1 MTTNNITSTTEAT
14 KKSLQALA
22 LAALGIVFGDIGTS
36 PLYAFEQVFSNGIH
50 SVPVNQNNIYGVLS
64 LFFWSLMMV
73 VTLKYVIFMMRADNH
88 GEGGIMALM
97 ALAMGKLQENS
108 PKRRTL
114 LILGLLGASFFYG
127 DGVIT
132 PAISVLSAVEGLE
145 LISPDLKKMEIPVA
159 LGILLVLFWTQRR
172 GTGAI
177 GLLFGPLMLIW
188 FLIIGALGVL
198 NILQHPGVLV
208 ALNPFYAIDF
218 LTTHGL
224 LAFFALGAV
233 VLCLTGAEALYA
245 DMGHFGP
252 LPIRIVWIG
261 LVLPSLVLNYF
272 GQGALLL
279 TQPAALSKL
288 FYMMAPAILQPALI
302 ILATIA
308 TVIASQAVIS
318 GAFSM
323 TRQAWQLGFLPHM
336 RISQTSADSHG
347 QIYVP
352 IVNALLAVFVVA
364 VILIFQSS
372 SALGSAYGI
381 AVTGTMLITDF
392 LAIVAVINI
401 WRWKAWRAILG
412 ASAFIVIDSIFFS
425 ANTLKIFD
433 GGWLP
438 LILSLGMIIIMT
450 TWYRGRVTLIERNKV
465 DVIPLTEF
473 IANEIT
479 DQTPRVKGAAVY
491 LVFDQHL
498 TPKALQATMHHFGVI
513 HEQIAL
519 LRIRYT
525 LTPRVA
531 PEDRLSVTICS
542 QGFIQLQ
549 INCGFIERI
558 SIPDELKAHWPVHIT
573 AHPNPVSY
581 FISRWV
587 IGINLSPGMMHW
599 RRNLFRMMY
608 RNSRYPEEFL
618 SLPTADSMVISVR
631 LDL

>member
-1 MTTNNITSTTEAT
+1 MTETTRTAETT

-50 SVPVNQNNIYGVLS
+50 SVPVSQNNIYGVLS

-97 ALAMGKLQENS
+97 ALAMGKLPEDS

-145 LISPDLKKMEIPVA
+145 LISPDLKDMVIPVA
-159 LGILLVLFWTQRR
+159 LGILLALFWTQRR
-172 GTGAI
+172 GTGTI
-177 GLLFGPLMLIW
+177 GLFFGPVMLIW
-188 FLIIGALGVL
+188 FIAIGALGVL
-198 NILQHPGVLV
+198 NILQHPGVLA
-208 ALNPFYAIDF
+208 ALNPVYAIEF
-218 LTTHGL
+218 LATHGP

-252 LPIRIVWIG
+252 LPIRIVWMG

-279 TQPAALSKL
+279 NQPDALSNL
-288 FYMMAPAILQPALI
+288 FYMMAPAALHPALI

-336 RISQTSADSHG
+336 RISQTSAESHG

-352 IVNALLAVFVVA
+352 IVNAFLAIFVVA
-364 VILIFQSS
+364 VILVFQSS

-401 WRWKAWRAILG
+401 WRWQPWRAILG
-412 ASAFIVIDSIFFS
+412 ASAFIVIDAIFFS
-425 ANTLKIFD
+425 ANTLKLFD

-438 LILSLGMIIIMT
+438 LALSLVMIIIMT
-450 TWYRGRVTLIERNKV
+450 TWHRGRITLIERNKI
-465 DVIPLTEF
+465 DMIPLTEF
-473 IANEIT
+473 ITKEIT
-479 DQTPRVKGAAVY
+479 DHTPRVKGAAIY
-491 LVFDQHL
+491 LVYDQHM
-498 TPKALQATMHHFGVI
+498 TPKGLQATMHHFGVV
-513 HEQIAL
+513 HEQVAL
-519 LRIRYT
+519 LRIRYA
-525 LTPRVA
+525 LTPTIA
-531 PEDRLSVTICS
+531 PEDRLSVTLCA
-542 QGFIQLQ
+542 QGFLQLEMK
-549 INCGFIERI
+549 CGFMERI
-558 SIPDELKAHWPVHIT
+558 SIPDELAAHWPVGIT
-573 AHPNPVSY
+573 AHPNPISF

-587 IGINLSPGMMHW
+587 IGINPAPGMMHW
-599 RRNLFRMMY
+599 RRKLFRLMY
-608 RNSRYPEEFL
+608 RNSVHPQEFL
-618 SLPTADSMVISVR
+618 SLPTADSMIITVR

>member
-1 MTTNNITSTTEAT
+1 MSSPEATT

-50 SVPVNQNNIYGVLS
+50 SVPVSQNNIYGVLS

-97 ALAMGKLQENS
+97 ALAMGKLPEDS

-145 LISPDLKKMEIPVA
+145 LISPDLKEIVIPVA
-159 LGILLVLFWTQRR
+159 LGILLALFWTQRR
-172 GTGAI
+172 GTGTIGLFFGPVMLVWFVAI
-177 GLLFGPLMLIW
+177 GT
-188 FLIIGALGVL
+188 LGIL
-198 NILQHPGVLV
+198 NILQHPGVLS
-208 ALNPFYAIDF
+208 ALNPVYAIEF
-218 LTTHGL
+218 LATHGP

-252 LPIRIVWIG
+252 LPIRIVWMG

-279 TQPAALSKL
+279 TQPDALSNL
-288 FYMMAPAILQPALI
+288 FYMMAPAVLHPALI
-302 ILATIA
+302 MLATIA

-336 RISQTSADSHG
+336 RISQTSAESHG

-352 IVNALLAVFVVA
+352 IINALLAVFVVS

-401 WRWKAWRAILG
+401 WRWQAWRAILG

-438 LILSLGMIIIMT
+438 LVLSLGMIIIMT
-450 TWYRGRVTLIERNKV
+450 TWHRGRVTLIERNKV

-473 IANEIT
+473 ITNEIT

-498 TPKALQATMHHFGVI
+498 TPKGLQATMHHFGVI
-513 HEQIAL
+513 HEQVAL
-519 LRIRYT
+519 LRIRYA
-525 LTPRVA
+525 LTPTVA
-531 PEDRLSVTICS
+531 PEDRLTVTVCS
-542 QGFIQLQ
+542 KGFIQLEM
-549 INCGFIERI
+549 NCGFMERI

-573 AHPNPVSY
+573 AHPNPISY

-587 IGINLSPGMMHW
+587 LPIHPGPGMMQW
-599 RRNLFRMMY
+599 RRKLFRMMY
-608 RNSRYPEEFL
+608 RNSLQAQEFL
-618 SLPTADSMVISVR
+618 SLPTADTMIISVR

>member
-1 MTTNNITSTTEAT
+1 MSSTEAT
-14 KKSLQALA
+14 TKQSLQALS

-36 PLYAFEQVFSNGIH
+36 PLYAFEQVFSNGVH
-50 SVPVNQNNIYGVLS
+50 SVPISQTNIYGVLS

-97 ALAMGKLQENS
+97 ALAMGKLPEDS

-114 LILGLLGASFFYG
+114 MILGLLGASFFYG

-145 LISPDLKKMEIPVA
+145 LISPDLKDFVIPVA
-159 LGILLVLFWTQRR
+159 LGILLALFWSQRH
-172 GTGAI
+172 GTGTI
-177 GLLFGPLMLIW
+177 GAFFGPVMLVW
-188 FLIIGALGVL
+188 FIAIGALGIL
-198 NILQHPGVLV
+198 NILQHPGVLA
-208 ALNPFYAIDF
+208 ALNPFYAIEF
-218 LTTHGL
+218 LVTHGP

-252 LPIRIVWIG
+252 LPIRIVWMG

-279 TQPAALSKL
+279 TQPDALSNL
-288 FYMMAPAILQPALI
+288 FYMMAPAVLHPALI
-302 ILATIA
+302 VLATIA

-336 RISQTSADSHG
+336 SISQTSAESHG

-352 IVNALLAVFVVA
+352 IVNALLAFFVVA

-372 SALGSAYGI
+372 NALGSAYGI

-401 WRWKAWRAILG
+401 WRWQTWRAILG
-412 ASAFIVIDSIFFS
+412 ASTFIVIDGIFFS
-425 ANTLKIFD
+425 ANSLKIYE

-438 LILSLGMIIIMT
+438 LVLSLGMIIIMT
-450 TWYRGRVTLIERNKV
+450 TWHRGRVTLIERNKV

-498 TPKALQATMHHFGVI
+498 TPKGLLATMHHFGVI

-519 LRIRYT
+519 LRIHYA
-525 LTPRVA
+525 LTPTVA
-531 PEDRLSVTICS
+531 PEDRLNVTVCS
-542 QGFIQLQ
+542 KGFIQLEM
-549 INCGFIERI
+549 NCGFMERI

-573 AHPNPVSY
+573 AHPNPISY

-587 IGINLSPGMMHW
+587 LPIQPGPGMMQW
-599 RRNLFRMMY
+599 RRKLFRMMY
-608 RNSRYPEEFL
+608 RNSLQAQEFL
-618 SLPTADSMVISVR
+618 SLPTADTMIISVR

>member
-1 MTTNNITSTTEAT
+1 MSSSEATT
-14 KKSLQALA
+14 KKSLQALS

-50 SVPVNQNNIYGVLS
+50 SVPVSEANIYGVLS

-97 ALAMGKLQENS
+97 ALAMGKLPEDS

-145 LISPDLKKMEIPVA
+145 LISPDLKDFVIPVA
-159 LGILLVLFWTQRR
+159 LGILLALFWTQRR
-172 GTGAI
+172 GTGTI
-177 GLLFGPLMLIW
+177 GLFFGPVMLVW
-188 FLIIGALGVL
+188 FIAIGALGIL
-198 NILQHPGVLV
+198 NILQHPGVLA
-208 ALNPFYAIDF
+208 ALNPFHAIEF
-218 LTTHGL
+218 LATHGP

-252 LPIRIVWIG
+252 LPIRIVWMG

-279 TQPAALSKL
+279 TQPDALSNL
-288 FYMMAPAILQPALI
+288 FYMMAPAILHPTLI
-302 ILATIA
+302 LLATIA

-336 RISQTSADSHG
+336 RISQTSAESHG

-352 IVNALLAVFVVA
+352 IVNALLAFFVVA
-364 VILIFQSS
+364 VILVFRSS

-401 WRWKAWRAILG
+401 WRWQAWRAILG
-412 ASAFIVIDSIFFS
+412 ASAFIVIDAIFFS
-425 ANTLKIFD
+425 SNTLKLFD

-438 LILSLGMIIIMT
+438 LVLSLAMITIMT
-450 TWYRGRVTLIERNKV
+450 TWHRGRVTLIERNKV
-465 DVIPLTEF
+465 DVVPLTEF

-491 LVFDQHL
+491 LVFDRHL
-498 TPKALQATMHHFGVI
+498 TPKGLQATMHHFGVI
-513 HEQIAL
+513 HEQVAL
-519 LRIRYT
+519 LQIDYA
-525 LTPRVA
+525 LTPTVA
-531 PEDRLSVTICS
+531 PEDRLSVTVCS
-542 QGFIQLQ
+542 QGFLQLKM
-549 INCGFIERI
+549 NCGFMERI
-558 SIPDELKAHWPVHIT
+558 SIPDELTAHWPVGIT

-587 IGINLSPGMMHW
+587 IGINPGPGMVHW
-599 RRNLFRMMY
+599 RRKLFRLMY
-608 RNSRYPEEFL
+608 RNSVHPQEFL
-618 SLPTADSMVISVR
+618 SLPTADSMIISVR

>member
-1 MTTNNITSTTEAT
+1 MSSPEATT

-50 SVPVNQNNIYGVLS
+50 SVPVSQNNIYGVLS

-97 ALAMGKLQENS
+97 ALAMGKLPEDS

-145 LISPDLKKMEIPVA
+145 LISPDLKEIVIPVA
-159 LGILLVLFWTQRR
+159 LGILLALFWTQRR
-172 GTGAI
+172 GTGTIGLFFGPVMLVWFVAI
-177 GLLFGPLMLIW
+177 GT
-188 FLIIGALGVL
+188 LGIL
-198 NILQHPGVLV
+198 NILQHPGVLS
-208 ALNPFYAIDF
+208 ALNPVYAIEF
-218 LTTHGL
+218 LATHGP

-252 LPIRIVWIG
+252 LPIRIVWMG

-279 TQPAALSKL
+279 TQPDALSNL
-288 FYMMAPAILQPALI
+288 FYMMAPAVLHPALI
-302 ILATIA
+302 MLATIA

-336 RISQTSADSHG
+336 RISQTSAESHG

-352 IVNALLAVFVVA
+352 IINALLAVFVVS

-401 WRWKAWRAILG
+401 WRWQAWRAILG

-438 LILSLGMIIIMT
+438 LVLSLGMIIIMT
-450 TWYRGRVTLIERNKV
+450 TWHRGRVTLIERNKV

-473 IANEIT
+473 ITNEIT

-498 TPKALQATMHHFGVI
+498 TPKGLQATMHHFGVI
-513 HEQIAL
+513 HEQVAL
-519 LRIRYT
+519 LRIRYA
-525 LTPRVA
+525 LTPTVA
-531 PEDRLSVTICS
+531 PEDRLTVTVCS
-542 QGFIQLQ
+542 KGFIQLEM
-549 INCGFIERI
+549 NCGFMERI

-573 AHPNPVSY
+573 AHPNPISY

-587 IGINLSPGMMHW
+587 LPIHPGPGMMQW
-599 RRNLFRMMY
+599 RRKLFRMMY
-608 RNSRYPEEFL
+608 RNSLQAQEFL
-618 SLPTADSMVISVR
+618 SLPTADTMIISVH

>member
-1 MTTNNITSTTEAT
+1 MSRPEKTT
-14 KKSLQALA
+14 KKSLQALS

-36 PLYAFEQVFSNGIH
+36 PLYAFEQVFSNGMH
-50 SVPVNQNNIYGVLS
+50 SVPVSESNIYGVLS

-73 VTLKYVIFMMRADNH
+73 VSLKYVFFMMRADNH

-97 ALAMGKLQENS
+97 ALAMGHLPEDS

-114 LILGLLGASFFYG
+114 LVLGLLGASFFYG

-145 LISPDLKKMEIPVA
+145 LISSSLKDIVIPVA
-159 LGILLVLFWTQRR
+159 LGILLALFWTQRR
-172 GTGAI
+172 GTGTIGLFFGPVMLIWFVAI
-177 GLLFGPLMLIW
+177 GLLGI
-188 FLIIGALGVL
+188 L
-198 NILQHPGVLV
+198 NILQHPGVLA
-208 ALNPFYAIDF
+208 ALNPLHAIEF
-218 LTTHGL
+218 LATHGP

-252 LPIRIVWIG
+252 LPIRIVWTG
-261 LVLPSLVLNYF
+261 LVLPALVLNYF

-279 TQPAALSKL
+279 DQPDALSNL
-288 FYMMAPAILQPALI
+288 FYMMAPAVLHPALI
-302 ILATIA
+302 ILATVA

-336 RISQTSADSHG
+336 RIMQTAADAVG

-352 IVNALLAVFVVA
+352 IVNTLLAICVVA
-364 VILIFQSS
+364 VILIFKSS

-401 WRWKAWRAILG
+401 WRWKTKWAILG
-412 ASAFIVIDSIFFS
+412 ASTFIVIDTVFFAS
-425 ANTLKIFD
+425 NTLKLFD

-438 LILSLGMIIIMT
+438 LALSVVMIIIMT
-450 TWYRGRVTLIERNKV
+450 TWHRGRITLIERNKA
-465 DVIPLTEF
+465 DVIPITEF

-479 DQTPRVKGAAVY
+479 DEIPRVKGAAVY
-491 LVFDQHL
+491 LVNDLRL
-498 TPKALQATMHHFGVI
+498 TPKALQANMHHFGVL
-513 HEQIAL
+513 HEQVAL
-519 LRIRYT
+519 LYIKYA
-525 LTPRVA
+525 LTPYVA
-531 PEDRLSVTICS
+531 PDDRLKITVCNK
-542 QGFIQLQ
+542 GFLQLQ
-549 INCGFIERI
+549 MNCGFMEKP
-558 SIPDELKAHWPVHIT
+558 SIPDEIAAHWPTGIM
-573 AHPNPVSY
+573 AHPNPISF

-587 IGINLSPGMMHW
+587 IGPNPGPGMMHW
-599 RRNLFRMMY
+599 RRQLFKAMY
-608 RNSRYPEEFL
+608 RNAQQPLEFL
-618 SLPTADSMVISVR
+618 SLPIADSMILSVR
-631 LDL
+631 TDL